1 MSDNNYALVKDGFV
15 ANTVIWDGEGEM
27 FADYQTIIF
36 TDGIIAGPG
45 WTYDGKNFH
54 PPKEPEKSHGKLVE
68 DAEQQKESF
77 MNEATS
83 EIVVWQTKLLVGR
96 TLTDLEKARLNAW
109 LDYIDELNAVDPT
122 QVPDINWPIP
132 PAE

>member
-27 FADYQTIIF
+27 FAEYQTIIL
-36 TDGIIAGPG
+36 TDGITAGPG

-54 PPKEPEKSHGKLVE
+54 PPKEPEKSHDEMVE
-68 DAEQQKESF
+68 DTEQQKESLL
-77 MNEATS
+77 NEATS
-83 EIVVWQTKLLVGR
+83 EVVVWQTKLLVGR
-96 TLTDLEKARLNAW
+96 TLTDLEKAQLNAW
-109 LDYIDELNAVDPT
+109 LDYIDELNVVDPT
-122 QVPDINWPIP
+122 QVPDINWPVP